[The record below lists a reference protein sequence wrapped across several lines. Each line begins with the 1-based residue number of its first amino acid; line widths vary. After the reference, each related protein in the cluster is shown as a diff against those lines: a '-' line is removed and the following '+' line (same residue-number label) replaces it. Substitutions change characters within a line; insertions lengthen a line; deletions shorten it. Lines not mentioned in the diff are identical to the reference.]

1 MINKDLMKKFMVV
14 LLGLL
19 VFRMGSHIPVPGV
32 DPVALALMF
41 EQYNGTIFDMFNTFS
56 GGSLKRLS
64 IFAIGVM
71 PYISA
76 SIILQ
81 ILTLVSPAFKEI
93 KNDGLKGQRKIAQY
107 TRNLTI
113 LIGTLQGIGLTET
126 LKGQVV
132 NGMPIIPD
140 PSLAFQVIAILT
152 LLAGTMSIVWIGEKI
167 TEYGIG
173 NGLSLI
179 IFASIVS
186 NIPMSING
194 TIDLV
199 KNGELSSAFA
209 VLVLILVV
217 ATLMIVVTME
227 KSQRRIPV
235 ANSKGNGKHS
245 HKSFLPFKVNMAG
258 ILPPIIASSLML
270 LPSTLGAWLS
280 SNTEITIF
288 QKVGTMLS
296 HGSYVYLIVF
306 TLLVVFFSYMFNSL
320 QHNPYD
326 TAKRL
331 KEGGTFIQG
340 FRPGEQTGKYLEK
353 MMSRLTFIGS
363 MYLAMVCLIP
373 EILIYSWN
381 IPFYFGGTSILIMVM
396 VALEWQNQINAQMR
410 KKSYNSIKDNI
421 QQGFNN

>member
-1 MINKDLMKKFMVV
+1 MINKDLAKKFGVV
-14 LLGLL
+14 LLG
-19 VFRMGSHIPVPGV
+19 VFIFRMGSHIPVIGI
-32 DPVALALMF
+32 DPIALALMF
-41 EQYNGTIFDMFNTFS
+41 QQYDGTIFDMFNTFS

-71 PYISA
+71 PFITA
-76 SIILQ
+76 SIVLQ
-81 ILTLVSPAFKEI
+81 ILTLVSTKFKEI
-93 KNDGLKGQRKIAQY
+93 KNDGLKGQLKISQY

-113 LIGTLQGIGLTET
+113 FIGVIQGVGLTET
-126 LKGQVV
+126 LKSQVV

-140 PSLAFQVIAILT
+140 PSFMFQFLAVLT
-152 LLAGTMSIVWIGEKI
+152 LVAGTMSLVWIGEKI

-186 NIPMSING
+186 NIPLSITG
-194 TIDLV
+194 TADLI
-199 KNGELSSAFA
+199 KNGELSSALA
-209 VLVLILVV
+209 VLVGFLVL

-227 KSQRRIPV
+227 KAQRRVPILN
-235 ANSKGNGKHS
+235 AKGQNKHA

-280 SNTEITIF
+280 SSTEFTF
-288 QKVGTMLS
+288 LQKIGNMLS
-296 HGSYVYLIVF
+296 HGSAIYLITF
-306 TLLVVFFSYMFNSL
+306 TCMVVFFSYMFNSL

-331 KEGGTFIQG
+331 KERGTFIQG
-340 FRPGEQTGKYLEK
+340 FRPGDETGKYLSS
-353 MMSRLTFIGS
+353 MMSKLTFIGS
-363 MYLAMVCLIP
+363 MYLAAVCIIP

-410 KKSYNSIKDNI
+410 TKNYNKIKNEI
-421 QQGFNN
+421 NNNF

>member
-1 MINKDLMKKFMVV
+1 MINKDLMNKFLVV
-14 LLGLL
+14 LAGLFI
-19 VFRMGSHIPVPGV
+19 FRMGSHVPVPGV

-41 EQYNGTIFDMFNTFS
+41 EQYSGTIFDMFNTFS

-81 ILTLVSPAFKEI
+81 ILTLVSPKFKEI

-113 LIGTLQGIGLTET
+113 LLGALQAIGLTET

-132 NGMPIIPD
+132 SGMPIIPD
-140 PSLAFQVIAILT
+140 PSFAFQAGAVLT

-186 NIPMSING
+186 NIPLSITG
-194 TIDLV
+194 TIELV

-209 VLVLILVV
+209 ILVMILII
-217 ATLMIVVTME
+217 ATLMIVITME

-235 ANSKGNGKHS
+235 ANARGDSKHS

-270 LPSTLGAWLS
+270 MPSTLGAWLS
-280 SNTEITIF
+280 SATDSTVF
-288 QKVGTMLS
+288 QKFGAMLS
-296 HGSYVYLIVF
+296 QGSYIYLIVF

-320 QHNPYD
+320 QHNPYE

-331 KEGGTFIQG
+331 KESGTFIQG
-340 FRPGEQTGKYLEK
+340 FRPGEQTGKYLER
-353 MMSRLTFIGS
+353 MMSRLTFIGA
-363 MYLAMVCLIP
+363 MYLAAVCLIP

-410 KKSYNSIKDNI
+410 KKSYNEIKNTI
-421 QQGFNN
+421 QQGFEK

>member
-14 LLGLL
+14 MVGLII
-19 VFRMGSHIPVPGV
+19 FRMGSHIPVPGI
-32 DPVALALMF
+32 DPVALAAMF
-41 EQYNGTIFDMFNTFS
+41 EQYNGTILDMFNTFS

-76 SIILQ
+76 SIIIQ

-93 KNDGLKGQRKIAQY
+93 KNDGLKGQMKIAQY
-107 TRNLTI
+107 TRKLTI

-126 LKGQVV
+126 LKSQVI
-132 NGMPIIPD
+132 NGMPIVPD
-140 PSLAFQVIAILT
+140 PSFMFQFIAILT

-186 NIPMSING
+186 NIPTSING

-209 VLVLILVV
+209 ILVLILVM
-217 ATLMIVVTME
+217 ATLMTVITME

-235 ANSKGNGKHS
+235 ASSKGSGKHS

-270 LPSTLGAWLS
+270 LPSTLGSWLS
-280 SNTEITIF
+280 SSTDSTIF
-288 QKVGTMLS
+288 QRIGAMLS
-296 HGSYVYLIVF
+296 HGSYIYLIVF
-306 TLLVVFFSYMFNSL
+306 TILVVFFSYMFNSL
-320 QHNPYD
+320 QHNPYE
-326 TAKRL
+326 TAKKL
-331 KEGGTFIQG
+331 KESGTFIQG
-340 FRPGEQTGKYLEK
+340 FRPGEQTGKYLDR
-353 MMSRLTFIGS
+353 MMGRLTFIGS
-363 MYLAMVCLIP
+363 MYLATVCLIP

-396 VALEWQNQINAQMR
+396 VALEWQNQINSQMR
-410 KKSYNSIKDNI
+410 KKSYKSIENNI

>member
-1 MINKDLMKKFMVV
+1 MINKDLLRKFGIVII
-14 LLGLL
+14 GLL
-19 VFRMGSHIPVPGV
+19 IFRMGSHIPVPGV

-41 EQYNGTIFDMFNTFS
+41 DSYDGTIFDMMNTFS

-64 IFAIGVM
+64 VFAIGVM

-76 SIILQ
+76 SITIQ
-81 ILTLVSPAFKEI
+81 ILTLFFKSFKEI
-93 KNDGLKGQRKIAQY
+93 KNDGLKGQLKIAQY

-113 LIGTLQGIGLTET
+113 LIATVQAIGLTQT
-126 LKGQVV
+126 LKSQIV

-140 PSLAFQVIAILT
+140 QSILFQIGAVLT
-152 LLAGTMSIVWIGEKI
+152 LVAGTFALVWIGEKI

-179 IFASIVS
+179 IFASIIS
-186 NIPMSING
+186 NIPLSIQG

-199 KNGELSSAFA
+199 KNGELSSVFG
-209 VLVLILVV
+209 VLVLALVL
-217 ATLMIVVTME
+217 ATLVIVVTME

-235 ANSKGNGKHS
+235 ANSKGDGLHS

-270 LPSTLGAWLS
+270 LPSTLGL
-280 SNTEITIF
+280 
-288 QKVGTMLS
+288 MLS
-296 HGSYVYLIVF
+296 GSNEFSFLQKISVFFAHGSYIYLLSF
-306 TLLVVFFSYMFNSL
+306 TALIIAFSYMFNSL
-320 QHNPYD
+320 QHNPFE
-326 TAKRL
+326 TAKKL
-331 KEGGTFIQG
+331 KENGTFIDG
-340 FRPGEQTGKYLEK
+340 IRPGHNTGLYLKK

-363 MYLAMVCLIP
+363 VYLALICIIP

-396 VALEWQNQINAQMR
+396 VALEWQNQINSHLR
-410 KKSYNSIKDNI
+410 KNNYKNI
-421 QQGFNN
+421 REEISKAFE